1 MKMVTLARLGAY
13 DYEISISINDARR
26 SDRSPSSLWASLAH
40 KPGSLVRQRGGA
52 AGAHR
57 VESEANTRIPPPFV
71 NS

>member
-40 KPGSLVRQRGGA
+40 KPGSLVRQRGA

-57 VESEANTRIPPPFV
+57 VESEANTRIPLFV